1 MNKVFDKLSTLTGA
15 QKDKVE
21 FYVMNAAG
29 LAAGTGKSVMKLS
42 AAKTLEKMV
51 RITAVQLRMQGMA
64 IVFRRQW
71 KIPGLLEWMI

>member
-1 MNKVFDKLSTLTGA
+1 
-15 QKDKVE
+15 
-21 FYVMNAAG
+21 MNAAG
-29 LAAGTGKSVMKLS
+29 LDAGTGKSVKKLS
-42 AAKTLEKMV
+42 AEKTLEKMA